1 MNEREPFDDRLAAA
15 VRTFADGART
25 EVDAVEVADRAIDA
39 VGRRRAFRSRTPVP
53 TAVWLLIL
61 VALLLAAFAW
71 GLSVGGGRPG
81 PQAII
86 PPVPTITPLAVAPSP
101 TPTPDPRRDAHVSGR
116 SVVTLRSSRGP
127 FQLGDEVQAQV
138 DYYLRED
145 VDDPR
150 VAGFGTLTL
159 ETAGTADMSYGSGPI
174 QIGGADGWEGTCS
187 SASWEPGTYLALTCW
202 LTGTG
207 AYQGLSYY
215 RYSVNGGTSSDVEGL
230 IMSAPPP
237 SP

>member
-15 VRTFADGART
+15 VRTLADGART
-25 EVDAVEVADRAIDA
+25 QVDAVEVAERTIGAG
-39 VGRRRAFRSRTPVP
+39 GRRRALGSRTVLPA
-53 TAVWLLIL
+53 TVWLLIL

-71 GLSVGGGRPG
+71 GLSVGGGRRTA
-81 PQAII
+81 QVVV
-86 PPVPTITPLAVAPSP
+86 PPVATVTPAPAAP
-101 TPTPDPRRDAHVSGR
+101 TPTPDPLRDAHVSGDPL
-116 SVVTLRSSRGP
+116 VTVASPGETS
-127 FQLGDEVQAQV
+127 QVGDETRVTGIVYDLQ
-138 DYYLRED
+138 ED

-159 ETAGTADMSYGSGPI
+159 DTRGTASMSYGSGDI
-174 QIGGADGWEGTCS
+174 HLDGADGAWDGTCTS
-187 SASWEPGTYLALTCW
+187 SSWDDGRSISLSCW

-215 RYSVNGGTSSDVEGL
+215 RHSLSSAGSSSFDGL
-230 IMSAPPP
+230 ILSAPPP